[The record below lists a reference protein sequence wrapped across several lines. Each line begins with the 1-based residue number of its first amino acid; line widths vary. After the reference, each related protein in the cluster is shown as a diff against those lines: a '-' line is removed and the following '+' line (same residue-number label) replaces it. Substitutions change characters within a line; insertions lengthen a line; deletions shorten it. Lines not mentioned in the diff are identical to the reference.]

1 VRKVKL
7 RRLID
12 LRAEKLLRS
21 WQAWQLPGVW
31 LLLILALPEAWLLWW
46 LLLRW
51 CRLALQALLVVLLL
65 W

>member
-1 VRKVKL
+1 MRKVKL

-51 CRLALQALLVVLLL
+51 CRLV
-65 W
+65 